1 MKIKK
6 KKEKTLANGRVVIT
20 DFRKLSPD
28 GFVTDVRT
36 AAELREVSLLL
47 SVDGKVYL
55 DQDDAM
61 SDIVADIFA
70 VLMVAPRGELKM
82 YKNMMQKRFWWV
94 KTLDDWAEMRGSDE
108 DRIRALSMLFI
119 PTEEKRREIEM
130 IYYGNAI

>member
-1 MKIKK
+1 
-6 KKEKTLANGRVVIT
+6 
-20 DFRKLSPD
+20 
-28 GFVTDVRT
+28 
-36 AAELREVSLLL
+36 
-47 SVDGKVYL
+47 
-55 DQDDAM
+55 M

-130 IYYGNAI
+130 IYYGNTI